1 MTQARR
7 VTAGLAIIGRMKAS
21 HCEQLDI
28 RGLRYNVRHWGAA
41 DAPAV
46 FFLHGWMDS
55 SATFQF
61 LVDALAHD
69 WHVIAPDWRG
79 YGASEWLG
87 RPYWFPDYYGDLDAL
102 LAHYSP
108 DRPARIVGH
117 SMGAAISS
125 TYAGVRPERVAQ
137 LVMMDFLG
145 LSTTSD
151 TDAPGQLAGWL
162 DNLRKE
168 QPVRCYPDH
177 DTFARRLQLAN
188 PRLSDARAAF
198 LARNV
203 SRTLPDGRV
212 TMAGD
217 PWHKV
222 ASPVRYQAG
231 DVMASWRGIRAPVL
245 MMLAD
250 KGYVAERFAG
260 EPAEIERRLACFADM
275 RRVTITDS
283 GHNLQ
288 HDQPEQVAA
297 AIEGFL
303 ARD

>member
-1 MTQARR
+1 MS
-7 VTAGLAIIGRMKAS
+7 AGLAIIGRMKAS

-28 RGLRYNVRHWGAA
+28 RGLRYNIRHWGAA
-41 DAPAV
+41 DAPVV

-61 LVDALAHD
+61 VVDALQQE

-79 YGASEWLG
+79 YGQSEWIH

-108 DRPARIVGH
+108 DRPARLVGH

-125 TYAGVRPERVAQ
+125 PYAGVRPDRVRQ

-145 LSTTSD
+145 LTATD
-151 TDAPGQLAGWL
+151 EADAPGQLSAWL

-168 QPVRCYPDH
+168 QPTRSYPDH
-177 DTFARRLQLAN
+177 ETFARRLMLVN
-188 PRLSDARAAF
+188 PRLTANRAAF

-203 SRTLPDGRV
+203 TRTLPDGQL
-212 TMAGD
+212 TMGGD

-222 ASPVRYQAG
+222 PSPLRYQAR
-231 DVMASWRGIRAPVL
+231 DVMAAWRGIKAPVL
-245 MMLAD
+245 MLLAD
-250 KGYVAERFAG
+250 KGYVTERFAG
-260 EPAEIERRLACFADM
+260 DPDEIERRLACFADL
-275 RRVTITDS
+275 RRVEITDS

-297 AIEGFL
+297 AIEAFL

>member
-1 MTQARR
+1 
-7 VTAGLAIIGRMKAS
+7 MKAS
-21 HCEQLDI
+21 LCEQLDI
-28 RGLRYNVRHWGAA
+28 RGLRYNVRHWGSA

-46 FFLHGWMDS
+46 FFLHGWMDT

-108 DRPARIVGH
+108 DRPARLVGH

-125 TYAGVRPERVAQ
+125 AYSGVRPDRVAQ

-145 LSTTSD
+145 LTATAED
-151 TDAPGQLAGWL
+151 DAPAQLAGWL

-168 QPVRCYPDH
+168 QPLRGYADH
-177 DTFARRLQLAN
+177 DAFARRLQLAN
-188 PRLSDARAAF
+188 PRLTGAKAAF
-198 LARNV
+198 LARHV
-203 SRTLPDGRV
+203 SRTLPDGQV

-222 ASPVRYQAG
+222 PSPVRYQAG
-231 DVMASWRGIRAPVL
+231 DVMAAWRGIKAPVL

-250 KGYVAERFAG
+250 KGYVAERFADA
-260 EPAEIERRLACFADM
+260 PAEIERRLACFADM

-297 AIEGFL
+297 AIEAFL

>member
-1 MTQARR
+1 MQARR
-7 VTAGLAIIGRMKAS
+7 VTAGLAIIDEMKAS

-61 LVDALAHD
+61 LVDALALD

-108 DRPARIVGH
+108 DRPARLVGH

-125 TYAGVRPERVAQ
+125 AYAGVRPGRVAQ

-145 LSTTSD
+145 LTATLEQ
-151 TDAPGQLAGWL
+151 DAPGQLAGWL
-162 DNLRKE
+162 DNLRKD
-168 QPVRCYPDH
+168 QPVRGYPDH
-177 DTFARRLQLAN
+177 DAFARRLRLAN
-188 PRLSDARAAF
+188 PRLTDARAAF

-203 SRTLPDGRV
+203 SRTLPDGQV

-222 ASPVRYQAG
+222 PSPVRYQAG
-231 DVMASWRGIRAPVL
+231 DVMAAWRGITAPVL
-245 MMLAD
+245 MLLAD
-250 KGYVAERFAG
+250 KGYVAERFADD
-260 EPAEIERRLACFADM
+260 PAEIERRLACFADL
-275 RRVTITDS
+275 RRVTITES

-297 AIEGFL
+297 AVEAFL
-303 ARD
+303 TRG

>member
-7 VTAGLAIIGRMKAS
+7 VTAGLAIIGGMKAS

-46 FFLHGWMDS
+46 FFLHGWMDN

-79 YGASEWLG
+79 YGASEWLR

-102 LAHYSP
+102 LQHYSP

-125 TYAGVRPERVAQ
+125 AYAGVRPERVAQ

-145 LSTTSD
+145 LTATVD
-151 TDAPGQLAGWL
+151 QDAPAQLVGWL

-168 QPVRCYPDH
+168 QPIRGYPDH
-177 DTFARRLQLAN
+177 DAFARRLRMVN
-188 PRLSDARAAF
+188 PRLTEARAAF

-203 SRTLPDGRV
+203 TRLLPDGQV
-212 TMAGD
+212 TMGGD

-222 ASPVRYQAG
+222 PSPVRYQAD
-231 DVMASWRGIRAPVL
+231 DVMACWRGIKAPIL
-245 MMLAD
+245 MLLAD
-250 KGYVAERFAG
+250 KGYVVERFAKT
-260 EPAEIERRLACFADM
+260 PAEIERRLACFANM
-275 RRVTITDS
+275 RRVTITES

>member
-1 MTQARR
+1 
-7 VTAGLAIIGRMKAS
+7 MKAS
-21 HCEQLDI
+21 HREQLDI

-46 FFLHGWMDS
+46 FFLHGWMDT

-61 LVDALAHD
+61 LVDALALD

-108 DRPARIVGH
+108 ERPARIVGH

-125 TYAGVRPERVAQ
+125 TYAGVRSERVAQ

-145 LSTTSD
+145 LTATKD
-151 TDAPGQLAGWL
+151 TDAPGQLVGWL
-162 DNLRKE
+162 DNLRKA
-168 QPVRCYPDH
+168 QPVRGYRDH
-177 DTFARRLQLAN
+177 DAFARRLQLAN
-188 PRLSDARAAF
+188 PRLSDTRAAF

-203 SRTLPDGRV
+203 SCTLPDGQV

-222 ASPVRYQAG
+222 PSPLRYQAA
-231 DVMASWRGIRAPVL
+231 DVMASWRLIKAPVL

-250 KGYVAERFAG
+250 KGYVSDRFADD
-260 EPAEIERRLACFADM
+260 PAEIERRLACFADL
-275 RRVTITDS
+275 RRVTITES

-297 AIEGFL
+297 AIEAFL
-303 ARD
+303 TRD